1 MFSVVVIYCTD
12 VTIIIEEIT
21 NSYSRGC
28 RNFVVVETMLVV
40 KLRAMQHI
48 GSIYSLCFTVV
59 SLLFSSFNPCVIYQA
74 FIPIFSL

>member
-12 VTIIIEEIT
+12 VTIIIEEGT

-28 RNFVVVETMLVV
+28 RNFMVVETMLVV

-48 GSIYSLCFTVV
+48 GGIYPLCFTVV
-59 SLLFSSFNPCVIYQA
+59 SLFFSSFNPCVIYQA
-74 FIPIFSL
+74 FIPTFSL